1 VEHFRGVE
9 RLIFRSSINQTQ
21 FFGGIEEMRNK
32 ISFIVVLLLASLVLS
47 ACAGAVRA
55 ADNSSPSALQTTEP
69 SLRTLSVNGS
79 ASVSLKPDIAYIYI
93 GVHSESEDA
102 TQAVTV
108 NSERTQELIDA
119 LMAAGIAANDIQTTN
134 FSVYPRQDYS
144 PSGEALDTITFVVD
158 NTVYV
163 TLRDI
168 DQIGELLNEAMGA
181 GANSISGITFDV
193 EDKSSSLSEARGQAI
208 LDARAQ
214 AEELAEA
221 AGLSL
226 GDIRAINSYSATPPQ
241 PVYGAGYFAVEQ
253 AMGGSVPISPGQ
265 MTITMEVN
273 VVYEIQ

>member
-1 VEHFRGVE
+1 
-9 RLIFRSSINQTQ
+9 
-21 FFGGIEEMRNK
+21 MRNK
-32 ISFIVVLLLASLVLS
+32 YSFLVVLLLASLVLS

-55 ADNSSPSALQTTEP
+55 ADELQAADGT
-69 SLRTLSVNGS
+69 SIRTLSVNGS
-79 ASVSLKPDIAYIYI
+79 ASVSLTPDIAYIYI

-108 NSERTQELIDA
+108 NSERTQEVIDA
-119 LMAAGIAANDIQTTN
+119 LLAAGIAARDIQTTN
-134 FSVYPRQDYS
+134 FSVYPRQDYG

-193 EDKSSSLSEARGQAI
+193 EDKSSALSEARGQAI

-226 GDIRAINSYSATPPQ
+226 GDIQAINSYSSTPPQ

-253 AMGGSVPISPGQ
+253 GLGGSVPISPGQ